1 MHRKKTKPF
10 TCGNVNNINVHI
22 NGITHFRLR
31 YQRSYAPFLVSRLDM
46 RAVLEGFRRTYTE
59 VYGPIEEGGRF
70 RERDGRELFLMYLKT
85 IINGTGNYYVEAQTR
100 DQTRTDVVVDFL
112 GERFGLEV
120 GYTLSFNFN
129 RRKEPG
135 LRRVAVGDKIL
146 WEETV

>member
-1 MHRKKTKPF
+1 
-10 TCGNVNNINVHI
+10 
-22 NGITHFRLR
+22 
-31 YQRSYAPFLVSRLDM
+31 M